1 MPFGGIKFVLILFLT
16 VFSLG
21 LVSANRSEFASALN
35 AQDEG
40 KAAAPAVDE
49 GKADGAADE
58 GKDEGGEEKKT
69 TSTDQT
75 SVFEW
80 LTVALGP
87 LYITIFLLLSFTFV
101 ALFVMNVITARRDS
115 VCPVGLVESFEAC
128 MNEKR
133 YQEAYD
139 MAKADESM
147 LGNVLSAGLAKLS
160 SGYAPAIEAMQEVGE
175 EETMKMQHRLSHIAL
190 IGTISPMIGLFG
202 TVHGMI
208 SSFYTIATAG
218 ATPDPADLAGGISKA
233 LLTTL
238 IGLAIAIPAIAVFNI
253 LRNRVDRLVLEV
265 GVLSEGL
272 MSRFQ
277 DNSAKPTK

>member
-1 MPFGGIKFVLILFLT
+1 MRQFQTSLGAHRILFIIALT
-16 VFSLG
+16 LFSYGTLSIVASTLG
-21 LVSANRSEFASALN
+21 SATAA
-35 AQDEG
+35 AQDN
-40 KAAAPAVDE
+40 
-49 GKADGAADE
+49 
-58 GKDEGGEEKKT
+58 KDGEEKKAEEGDGNDAGT
-69 TSTDQT
+69 ANNPK
-75 SVFEW
+75 SVFSW
-80 LTVALGP
+80 LTEALGA
-87 LYITIFLLLSFTFV
+87 LYITVFLLLSFTFV

-128 MNEKR
+128 MVEQR

-175 EETMKMQHRLSHIAL
+175 EETMKMQHRLSYIAL
-190 IGTISPMIGLFG
+190 IGTISPMVGLFG

-208 SSFYTIATAG
+208 SSFYEIATAG
-218 ATPDPADLAGGISKA
+218 ATPDPADLAGGISRA

-238 IGLAIAIPAIAVFNI
+238 IGLAIAIPAIAVFNV

-277 DNSAKPTK
+277 DKGKK

>member
-1 MPFGGIKFVLILFLT
+1 MIT
-16 VFSLG
+16 T
-21 LVSANRSEFASALN
+21 ALSDPSGVVA
-35 AQDEG
+35 AQDDPAADAG
-40 KAAAPAVDE
+40 DAAAEDAP
-49 GKADGAADE
+49 AADAAA
-58 GKDEGGEEKKT
+58 GGAGE
-69 TSTDQT
+69 DQT
-75 SVFEW
+75 QSVFEW
-80 LTVALGP
+80 LFEALGT
-87 LYITIFLLLSFTFV
+87 LYITVFLLLSFTFV

-128 MNEKR
+128 LNEKK

-175 EETMKMQHRLSHIAL
+175 EETMKMQHRLSYIAL

-218 ATPDPADLAGGISKA
+218 ATPDPADLAGGISRA

-277 DNSAKPTK
+277 DNGAKK

>member
-1 MPFGGIKFVLILFLT
+1 MLFL
-16 VFSLG
+16 FSLFS
-21 LVSANRSEFASALN
+21 LSVISVSMSDPSSVAA
-35 AQDEG
+35 AQD
-40 KAAAPAVDE
+40 
-49 GKADGAADE
+49 ADKKGE
-58 GKDEGGEEKKT
+58 GEEKKAEN
-69 TSTDQT
+69 TSSSDPDTKQT
-75 SVFEW
+75 VFEW
-80 LTVALGP
+80 LFNALGT
-87 LYITIFLLLSFTFV
+87 LYITVFLLLSFTFV

-128 MNEKR
+128 LNEKK

-175 EETMKMQHRLSHIAL
+175 EETMKMQHRLSYIAL

-277 DNSAKPTK
+277 DSGAKK

>member
-1 MPFGGIKFVLILFLT
+1 MRQFHKPFSGMKLAAMFLLSILTWGIVST
-16 VFSLG
+16 ATSDFSS
-21 LVSANRSEFASALN
+21 VAV
-35 AQDEG
+35 AQDEDAG
-40 KAAAPAVDE
+40 DAPAAE
-49 GKADGAADE
+49 NQSP
-58 GKDEGGEEKKT
+58 GEKER
-69 TSTDQT
+69 QT
-75 SVFEW
+75 VFEW
-80 LTVALGP
+80 LFEALGA
-87 LYITIFLLLSFTFV
+87 LYITVFLLLSLTFV

-115 VCPVGLVESFEAC
+115 VCPVGLVESFEASL
-128 MNEKR
+128 NEKQ

-175 EETMKMQHRLSHIAL
+175 EETMKMQHRLSYIAL

-218 ATPDPADLAGGISKA
+218 ATPDPADLAGGISRA

-277 DNSAKPTK
+277 DTGAKK

>member
-1 MPFGGIKFVLILFLT
+1 MRQFKQPFFGIKFALLFLLSI
-16 VFSLG
+16 VAFGIIS
-21 LVSANRSEFASALN
+21 SATSDPASTAYS
-35 AQDEG
+35 QDENE
-40 KAAAPAVDE
+40 K
-49 GKADGAADE
+49 KADDGGNTE
-58 GKDEGGEEKKT
+58 GSGSSEK
-69 TSTDQT
+69 QT
-75 SVFEW
+75 VFEW
-80 LTVALGP
+80 LFKALGT
-87 LYITIFLLLSFTFV
+87 LYITVFLLLSFTFV

-115 VCPVGLVESFEAC
+115 VCPVGLVESFEASL
-128 MNEKR
+128 NEKK

-147 LGNVLSAGLAKLS
+147 LGHVLSAGLAKLS

-175 EETMKMQHRLSHIAL
+175 EETMKMQHRLSYIAL

-277 DNSAKPTK
+277 DTGSKK

>member
-1 MPFGGIKFVLILFLT
+1 MRPIHQPFFGTRLLFLFLLALFSIHLISVAVSDPAIVSSAQDEKKADGGDANKKDAGDTSSSSTTEKKKET
-16 VFSLG
+16 VFS
-21 LVSANRSEFASALN
+21 
-35 AQDEG
+35 
-40 KAAAPAVDE
+40 
-49 GKADGAADE
+49 
-58 GKDEGGEEKKT
+58 
-69 TSTDQT
+69 
-75 SVFEW
+75 W
-80 LTVALGP
+80 LIKALGA
-87 LYITIFLLLSFTFV
+87 LYITVFLLLSFTFV
-101 ALFVMNVITARRDS
+101 ALFVMNVITARRDN

-128 MNEKR
+128 LNEKK

-160 SGYAPAIEAMQEVGE
+160 AGYAPAIEAMQEVGE
-175 EETMKMQHRLSHIAL
+175 EETMKMQHRLSYIAL

-277 DNSAKPTK
+277 STGDKK

>member
-1 MPFGGIKFVLILFLT
+1 MRQLTKPFFGTRLFLLFLLS
-16 VFSLG
+16 VFSIG
-21 LVSANRSEFASALN
+21 MVTSATNDPSFMSS
-35 AQDEG
+35 AQDKNKEG
-40 KAAAPAVDE
+40 AKANEDAEA
-49 GKADGAADE
+49 KKGAEANT
-58 GKDEGGEEKKT
+58 GGVEEN
-69 TSTDQT
+69 QT
-75 SVFEW
+75 VFEW
-80 LTVALGP
+80 LFGALGM
-87 LYITIFLLLSFTFV
+87 LYITVFLLLSFIFV

-115 VCPVGLVESFEAC
+115 VCPVGLVESFEGC
-128 MNEKR
+128 LNEKQ

-175 EETMKMQHRLSHIAL
+175 EETMKMQHRLSYIAL
-190 IGTISPMIGLFG
+190 IGSISPMIGLFG

-208 SSFYTIATAG
+208 GAFYTIATAG
-218 ATPDPADLAGGISKA
+218 TTPDAPELANDISKA

-238 IGLAIAIPAIAVFNI
+238 IGLAIAIPAIAIFNI

-277 DNSAKPTK
+277 DTGEKK

>member
-1 MPFGGIKFVLILFLT
+1 MRQFKQPFFGTKFVLLFLL
-16 VFSLG
+16 SLITLG
-21 LVSANRSEFASALN
+21 VVSSVTMDPATTAV

-40 KAAAPAVDE
+40 DDAKQDDATDSE
-49 GKADGAADE
+49 DSGT
-58 GKDEGGEEKKT
+58 GEK
-69 TSTDQT
+69 QT
-75 SVFEW
+75 VFEW
-80 LTVALGP
+80 LFKALGT
-87 LYITIFLLLSFTFV
+87 LYITVFLLLSFTFV

-115 VCPVGLVESFEAC
+115 VCPVGLVESFEASL
-128 MNEKR
+128 NEKK

-175 EETMKMQHRLSHIAL
+175 EETMKMQHRLSYIAL

-277 DNSAKPTK
+277 DTGGKKQQ

>member
-1 MPFGGIKFVLILFLT
+1 
-16 VFSLG
+16 
-21 LVSANRSEFASALN
+21 
-35 AQDEG
+35 
-40 KAAAPAVDE
+40 
-49 GKADGAADE
+49 
-58 GKDEGGEEKKT
+58 
-69 TSTDQT
+69 
-75 SVFEW
+75 
-80 LTVALGP
+80 
-87 LYITIFLLLSFTFV
+87 
-101 ALFVMNVITARRDS
+101 
-115 VCPVGLVESFEAC
+115 
-128 MNEKR
+128 MNEKK
-133 YQEAYD
+133 YQDAYD

-277 DNSAKPTK
+277 DTSTEK

>member
-1 MPFGGIKFVLILFLT
+1 MRQSNQPFFGTKLVLLFF
-16 VFSLG
+16 FSVPALAFISSVTADPSAIA
-21 LVSANRSEFASALN
+21 VS
-35 AQDEG
+35 QDENG
-40 KAAAPAVDE
+40 GGDEAA
-49 GKADGAADE
+49 GT
-58 GKDEGGEEKKT
+58 EESSGT
-69 TSTDQT
+69 ESTQKIT
-75 SVFEW
+75 AFKW
-80 LTVALGP
+80 LREALGW
-87 LYITIFLLLSFTFV
+87 LYITVFLLLSFIFV

-115 VCPVGLVESFEAC
+115 VCPVGLVESFEAAL
-128 MNEKR
+128 NEKK

-160 SGYAPAIEAMQEVGE
+160 AGYAPAIEAMQEVGE
-175 EETMKMQHRLSHIAL
+175 EETMKMQHRLSYIAL

-208 SSFYTIATAG
+208 DSFYTIATAG
-218 ATPDPADLAGGISKA
+218 ATPDPAQLAGGISKA

-238 IGLAIAIPAIAVFNI
+238 IGLFIAIPAIAIFNI

-277 DNSAKPTK
+277 DTGAKK